1 MSQPKFKFRLAS
13 ALRVARLREDM
24 AKGQVAVETGNVVAA
39 TREQEARAVAY
50 DAAPAPVAGTLASF
64 QAARTVAELRG
75 QALTE
80 AGKNR
85 LEATERLD
93 QVKAEWLQA
102 ARRVKSLEE
111 LEERHRAAH
120 AMVAARAAQR
130 SLDDL
135 VRMRKAHTA

>member
-1 MSQPKFKFRLAS
+1 MSESKFKFRLAS
-13 ALRVARLREDM
+13 ALRVARVREDM
-24 AKGQVAVETGNVVAA
+24 EKRRIAVENGNLA
-39 TREQEARAVAY
+39 TAVREEEERAEAYEAK
-50 DAAPAPVAGTLASF
+50 PAPVAGTLASF

-75 QALTE
+75 RALTE

-93 QVKAEWLQA
+93 LVKAEWLQA
-102 ARRVKSLEE
+102 ARRVRSLEE

-135 VRMRKAHTA
+135 VRMRRAGLT